1 MKLRAHSWVG
11 AALAVAITAFAGEQV
26 AAQTSMPSTLRH
38 GSGYLDN
45 PAASALPHM
54 AFQATYSGFWVNL
67 DRTVLTDAAGNA
79 TGYGPGM
86 DQFFGDASL
95 SLGLFDRAE
104 IGASVLSL
112 NDDAAGGNL
121 FGFYGRLQLLRP
133 ADQGLGLA
141 VGARYATSPSYAGSE
156 PNRLAYPDGRFTGS
170 IYGSPETNL
179 SFYVV
184 GTSFLRGFE
193 VDWFPQNDITLSGG
207 WGTGMF
213 QDGGHS
219 SNTFYRDVDT
229 GGLFG
234 AASWNIKL
242 AETSGLQIIT
252 EWNGF
257 EANLGAQVDMGGV
270 RIGAHMLDAFSP
282 DDRSIYRS
290 RKLGLLAS
298 VGMCGGGLCKPEF
311 IDRPEPEVIQLPAP
325 APDTVVVTR
334 EVAPTPPS
342 GNAASMCLATGQDVR
357 VLLTAQGDTLV
368 GEDRVSIR
376 TLRPG
381 VVFAGTYADGRDW
394 YTNDSDIRFEERNY
408 SKSGNTVSLQCANI
422 MRVGE
427 HMGVPLF
434 ANRSAERPFETIYV
448 PVRPGA
454 WQAYQ
459 TLRGTR
465 GQ

>member
-1 MKLRAHSWVG
+1 MNLRAHRWVG
-11 AALAVAITAFAGEQV
+11 GALVAAMTALTGGQL

-67 DRTVLTDAAGNA
+67 DQTVVTDAQGNA
-79 TGYGPGM
+79 TGYGPGV
-86 DQFFGDASL
+86 DQFYGDASL

-104 IGASVLSL
+104 IGASVQSL
-112 NDDAAGGNL
+112 NDETAGGNL
-121 FGFYGRLQLLRP
+121 FGVYGRVQLLRP
-133 ADQGLGLA
+133 TDQGLGVA
-141 VGARYATSPSYAGSE
+141 VGARYNNSPEYANGE
-156 PNRLAYPDGRFTGS
+156 PNRLGYPDQRFTSG
-170 IYGSPETNL
+170 IYGSPDTNL
-179 SFYVV
+179 SLYVV
-184 GTSFLRGFE
+184 GTSFIRGFE
-193 VDWFPQNDITLSGG
+193 VDWFPQNDITLTGG
-207 WGTGMF
+207 YGTGMF
-213 QDGGHS
+213 QEGGEPE
-219 SNTFYRDVDT
+219 NEFYRYTDT

-234 AASWNIKL
+234 AASWNIML
-242 AETSGLQIIT
+242 GDNAGLQVIT
-252 EWNGF
+252 EWNGW
-257 EANLGAQVDMGGV
+257 EANVGAQVDMGGL
-270 RIGAHMLDAFSP
+270 RIGAHMLNAFN
-282 DDRSIYRS
+282 DVDQTTYRS
-290 RKLGLLAS
+290 RKFGLLAS
-298 VGMCGGGLCKPEF
+298 VGLCGGGLCGPQF
-311 IDRPEPEVIQLPAP
+311 IERPEPEVIQLPAP

-334 EVAPTPPS
+334 EVAPAPPT
-342 GNAASMCLATGQDVR
+342 GNPTNICLATGQDVR

-394 YTNDSDIRFEERNY
+394 YTNDSDVRYENRNY
-408 SKSGNTVSLQCANI
+408 SKSGNPVSLECANI

-434 ANRSAERPFETIYV
+434 ANRSAERPFETLYV
-448 PVRPGA
+448 PVRPGQ

-465 GQ
+465 GD